1 MPELRR
7 KNAEKEWFQRRFLG
21 LHSLPNMQKDY
32 AFQRKLAMT
41 IETYEIIYNI
51 GFGDALFSLSTTPPG
66 FIDADRETL
75 WYDTIDTK
83 FPNIFKEFFK
93 LKEKTYEIKRKI
105 LSGGKP
111 SEKDYELSELYAAL
125 AEKLSDEFQENAR
138 RLEKIL

>member
-1 MPELRR
+1 
-7 KNAEKEWFQRRFLG
+7 
-21 LHSLPNMQKDY
+21 
-32 AFQRKLAMT
+32 MT

-51 GFGDALFSLSTTPPG
+51 GFGDALFSLSTTPQG
-66 FIDADRETL
+66 FMDADRESL

-93 LKEKTYEIKRKI
+93 LKDKTYEIKRKI
-105 LSGGKP
+105 LSGSKP

-125 AEKLSDEFQENAR
+125 AEKLSDEFQKNAR